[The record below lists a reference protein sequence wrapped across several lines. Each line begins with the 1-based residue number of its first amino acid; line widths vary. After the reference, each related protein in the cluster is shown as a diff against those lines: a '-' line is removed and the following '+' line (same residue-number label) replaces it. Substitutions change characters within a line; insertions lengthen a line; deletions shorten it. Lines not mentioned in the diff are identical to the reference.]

1 MVEKAAKEAA
11 AIVENAQREAE
22 AIIADLRKLRL
33 EKHADVKEHELID
46 AKKRLEEA
54 APKVKKQQIKLR
66 GRWIKA

>member
-1 MVEKAAKEAA
+1 MRKE
-11 AIVENAQREAE
+11 EAE

-54 APKVKKQQIKLR
+54 APKVEKNNQIKRR